1 MITSRINENC
11 VNPTTNLVNLLLS
24 TGFGLHFLLIEN
36 AKHISQKAISISPHN
51 NIVLNRDLTKKF
63 QIELWKGGPVSG
75 KSFRDEEVLVAR
87 ISGNLSKFNRTG
99 PFISFILFMV

>member
-11 VNPTTNLVNLLLS
+11 VNPTTNLVNLL
-24 TGFGLHFLLIEN
+24 LHFLLIEN